1 MPEDFIVA
9 EDLDLAWSNFDPFFT
24 LPADCPFYVER
35 AGKPLNR
42 LIRAL
47 MRQHRQQPK
56 YFFSGHR
63 GCGKSTELNRL
74 AADAGIKKRF
84 YIVKYSVKDVCDVN
98 NLNYV
103 DVLFS
108 MGAQLY
114 IQYIKAGNKLE
125 PKLIKKL
132 EDWGSSIEQELEK
145 TKSAGASVKGG
156 FGAFLLSVQAKI
168 KSEHTTRET
177 IRKQIEPKLSE
188 LIDKINMIIA
198 NIEGKEKKNV
208 LVIIDDLDKPSLKQA
223 KEIFYDNYTA
233 ITQPK
238 CYIVYTVPISI
249 FFAPEFTAIR
259 ERRFF
264 LPNIK
269 LHIKNDRTSIHEP
282 GYKLMKTF
290 VYKRMKEELIES
302 EALDFAIKMSGG
314 VFREGARIMQ
324 IAADSA
330 IEKERGRILKEDVE
344 RAEREIRSDFKRIL
358 KSDDYNTLNEIR
370 KSNDIR
376 GIEKIGHLLH
386 NLSVLEYENEENWYD
401 IHPTLEELLINLHLK
416 KKALPSNL

>member
-1 MPEDFIVA
+1 MSEEFIVA

-24 LPADCPFYVER
+24 LPADCPFHVER
-35 AGKPLNR
+35 AGKPLNK

-47 MRQHRQQPK
+47 MRQHRQPPK

-74 AADAGIKKRF
+74 AADDVINKQF
-84 YIVKYSVKDVCDVN
+84 FIVKYSVKDVCDVN

-114 IQYIKAGNKLE
+114 IQYIDAGKELE
-125 PKLIKKL
+125 PELLKEL
-132 EDWGSSIEQELEK
+132 ESWGRSIELEQEK
-145 TKSAGASVKGG
+145 TKSAGVSMKGG
-156 FGAFLLSVQAKI
+156 ISAFFLSVQAKI
-168 KSEHTTRET
+168 KSEHTTREI
-177 IRKQIEPKLSE
+177 IREQIEPKLSE
-188 LIDKINMIIA
+188 LIDKINLIIA
-198 NIEGKEKKNV
+198 DIEGKEKKNV
-208 LVIIDDLDKPSLKQA
+208 LVIIDDLDKPSLEQA
-223 KEIFYDNYTA
+223 KEIFYNNYTA
-233 ITQPK
+233 ITQPA

-249 FFAPEFTAIR
+249 FFGPEIR
-259 ERRFF
+259 ESKFF

-269 LHIKNDRTSIHEP
+269 LHTKNDRNGIDKD
-282 GYKLMKTF
+282 GYELMRTF
-290 VYKRMKEELIES
+290 VYKRMKEELIEPK
-302 EALDFAIKMSGG
+302 ALDFAIKMSGG

-330 IEKERGRILKEDVE
+330 IENERGRILKEDVE

-358 KSDDYNTLNEIR
+358 ESDDYNALNEIS

-376 GIEKIGHLLH
+376 GIEKVGHLLH

-401 IHPTLEELLINLHLK
+401 IHPTLEELVKTRTKAVLIPR
-416 KKALPSNL
+416 AR

>member
-1 MPEDFIVA
+1 MSEEFIVA

-24 LPADCPFYVER
+24 LPAHCPFHVER
-35 AGKPLNR
+35 AGKPLNK

-47 MRQHRQQPK
+47 LRQHRQPPK

-74 AADAGIKKRF
+74 AADDVINKRF
-84 YIVKYSVKDVCDVN
+84 FIVKYSVKDMCDVN

-114 IQYIKAGNKLE
+114 IQYIDAGKELE
-125 PKLIKKL
+125 PELLKEL
-132 EDWGSSIEQELEK
+132 ESWGRSIELEQEK
-145 TKSAGASVKGG
+145 TKSAGVSMKGG
-156 FGAFLLSVQAKI
+156 ISAFFLSVQAKI
-168 KSEHTTRET
+168 KSEHTTRKI
-177 IRKQIEPKLSE
+177 IREQIEPKLSE
-188 LIDKINMIIA
+188 LIDKINLIIA
-198 NIEGKEKKNV
+198 DIEGKEKKNV
-208 LVIIDDLDKPSLKQA
+208 LVIIDDLDKPSLEQA
-223 KEIFYDNYTA
+223 KEIFYNNYTA
-233 ITQPK
+233 ITQPA

-249 FFAPEFTAIR
+249 FFGPEIR
-259 ERRFF
+259 ESKFF

-269 LHIKNDRTSIHEP
+269 LHTKNDRNGIDKD
-282 GYKLMKTF
+282 GYELMRTF
-290 VYKRMKEELIES
+290 VYRRMKEELIEPK
-302 EALDFAIKMSGG
+302 ALDFAIKMSGG

-330 IEKERGRILKEDVE
+330 IENERGRILKKDVE

-358 KSDDYNTLNEIR
+358 ESGDYNTLDEIS

-376 GIEKIGHLLH
+376 GIEKVGHLLH
-386 NLSVLEYENEENWYD
+386 NLSVLEYENKENWYD
-401 IHPTLEELLINLHLK
+401 IHPTLEELLKTRTLIPR
-416 KKALPSNL
+416 AR